1 MSPFTHVRVN
11 VFPDGGVS
19 RLRVWGV
26 ATAKG
31 RRDAVVQRVN
41 TLFAPNDLLKV
52 CGSLRWTEAVAAA
65 RPYASWEDLATR
77 AAAAWSA
84 LDEADWLE
92 AFGAHPRIG
101 ERKAGWTQQEQSGT
115 HSATDETMRALTE
128 GNLAYEEK
136 FGFVY
141 LICATGR
148 SADEM
153 LASLR
158 ERMNHTRDE
167 EVRIAADEQRK
178 ITELR
183 LEKLVL

>member
-1 MSPFTHVRVN
+1 MYARAPE
-11 VFPDGGVS
+11 
-19 RLRVWGV
+19 RLPRRRRLAAARLERGH
-26 ATAKG
+26 G
-31 RRDAVVQRVN
+31 EGPRDAVVQRMN

-65 RPYASWEDLATR
+65 RPYASWEDLVTR
-77 AAAAWSA
+77 AAAMWSA

-101 ERKAGWTQQEQSGT
+101 ERKAGWSQQEQSGT
-115 HSATDETMRALTE
+115 QSATDDTMRALAE

-148 SADEM
+148 SAEEM

-158 ERMNHTRDE
+158 E
-167 EVRIAADEQRK
+167 Q
-178 ITELR
+178 
-183 LEKLVL
+183 